1 MCTSGLKTKPQQLN
15 LPLQTRPARQLTAT
29 NLHQKNFRFKMTLH
43 HQTKDRLAWREKVA
57 RDLGVVIKP
66 PLSFRAA
73 RFASQFTSRAELVHW
88 LLRPSTVNTWQMG
101 KKTYSELCLAF
112 GLAVPAKAPRTV
124 GRKLAEAQAR
134 IKELEARIEE
144 LKAGL
149 RDISENNS
157 IFGADAREIAKELL
171 CSGGKWKATDKESLS
186 VGAQLPRNPR

>member
-1 MCTSGLKTKPQQLN
+1 
-15 LPLQTRPARQLTAT
+15 
-29 NLHQKNFRFKMTLH
+29 MTTH
-43 HQTKDRLAWREKVA
+43 HETKDRLAWREKVA
-57 RDLGVVIKP
+57 RDLGVVINP

-73 RFASQFTSRAELVHW
+73 RFASQHKTRDELVQW
-88 LLRPSTVNTWQMG
+88 LVKPNTVNTWQMG

-112 GLAVPAKAPRTV
+112 GLAVPAKAPRTM

-186 VGAQLPRNPR
+186 VGGATTEESSVNAIDAARRARDGCA